1 MARKRKKASGK
12 PFCYY
17 CGRGFPDEKVL
28 IQHQRAR
35 HFKCKK
41 CYKKM
46 STAHALMN
54 HMYQVHKETMKK
66 VQNAKEGRD
75 SIELA
80 IYGMA
85 GVPQDVIDQRNERE
99 AKKGSDDES
108 SEHSGADSDEGSEEE
123 DEVKE
128 EAPPP
133 PRPTHPSAAAPPP
146 VMQPPQLPQF
156 NPMLMGMRPPMSM
169 QMPMPGYYPPP
180 PMGMP
185 PMLGRGLPLP
195 PSMPPSHP
203 MNMMGRGMPMQN
215 MDAPPPPPMGAPPP
229 PPTFPPLIQS
239 PPQAVFSQPFTQ
251 RRSRSPSPGP
261 SGPTPPPY
269 NPSSSYTGGR
279 TAPVEGEE
287 VDKKGNIRVLFVYKD
302 ELSMEEKR
310 ALLPRY
316 RVDDMIALS
325 QSISSRLKEVQG
337 RR

>member
-66 VQNAKEGRD
+66 VQNAKDGRD

-80 IYGMA
+80 IYGMN

-108 SEHSGADSDEGSEEE
+108 SENSDAGSDEGSDEE

-133 PRPTHPSAAAPPP
+133 PRPAHPSTVMPPP
-146 VMQPPQLPQF
+146 VMQPQPPQF
-156 NPMLMGMRPPMSM
+156 NPMMMGMRPPMPM

-180 PMGMP
+180 PMGIP
-185 PMLGRGLPLP
+185 PMLGRGIPLP
-195 PSMPPSHP
+195 PSMPQNP
-203 MNMMGRGMPMQN
+203 MSMMGRGMPG
-215 MDAPPPPPMGAPPP
+215 MDVPPPPPMGIPP
-229 PPTFPPLIQS
+229 PPTFPPSQNPFS
-239 PPQAVFSQPFTQ
+239 QTPQFSQPPQ
-251 RRSRSPSPGP
+251 RRSRSPSPS
-261 SGPTPPPY
+261 SGSGAPAY

-316 RVDDMIALS
+316 RVDDMLTLS
-325 QSISSRLKEVQG
+325 QSISARLKDVQG

>member
-80 IYGMA
+80 IYGMN

-108 SEHSGADSDEGSEEE
+108 SENSGAESDGDSDGE

-128 EAPPP
+128 EAPPSRPAQPAPAQPAVP
-133 PRPTHPSAAAPPP
+133 PSLMMP
-146 VMQPPQLPQF
+146 QPF
-156 NPMLMGMRPPMSM
+156 NSMMMGMRPPM
-169 QMPMPGYYPPP
+169 PMPGFYPPP
-180 PMGMP
+180 PMSMP
-185 PMLGRGLPLP
+185 PMMAGRGLQP
-195 PSMPPSHP
+195 PSSIPNHHLS
-203 MNMMGRGMPMQN
+203 MMGRGMLVPS
-215 MDAPPPPPMGAPPP
+215 MDAPPPPSGPPP
-229 PPTFPPLIQS
+229 AFASSAPSSQTIFQPQSPLNFINLPSVSGSSLPPTSSI
-239 PPQAVFSQPFTQ
+239 
-251 RRSRSPSPGP
+251 SPSA
-261 SGPTPPPY
+261 
-269 NPSSSYTGGR
+269 SSSYTGGR
-279 TAPVEGEE
+279 TGPVEGEE
-287 VDKKGNIRVLFVYKD
+287 VDKKGNIKVLFVYKD
-302 ELSMEEKR
+302 DLSMEEKR

-316 RVDDMIALS
+316 RDD
-325 QSISSRLKEVQG
+325 EVVSKLI
-337 RR
+337 